1 MKGRKGGRGFPVFRC
16 LYSRS
21 PESIHRWT
29 DLFYRL
35 SHYLFYRPMPACVY
49 YDEGSKTTKVAI
61 RNNGEY
67 ARDKYFIYIGGKQ
80 LMPIPTVRPPCPC
93 SCLLRLR
100 IFLTKNTKITLF
112 SEIDGPIICIAL
124 CLDHDSAPC
133 LRKLLR

>member
-80 LMPIPTVRPPCPC
+80 LMPIPTVRPHV
-93 SCLLRLR
+93 
-100 IFLTKNTKITLF
+100 LF
-112 SEIDGPIICIAL
+112 AL
-124 CLDHDSAPC
+124 QKAMSVSGGVPMLVKVLSALARPAP
-133 LRKLLR
+133 